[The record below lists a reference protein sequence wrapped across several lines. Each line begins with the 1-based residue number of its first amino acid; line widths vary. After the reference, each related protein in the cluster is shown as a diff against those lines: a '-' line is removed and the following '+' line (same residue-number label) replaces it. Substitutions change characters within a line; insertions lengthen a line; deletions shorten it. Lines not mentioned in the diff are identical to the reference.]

1 RHPRSTLFPYTTLF
15 RSFDPSV
22 YSAAKA
28 PTLTA
33 SGRLVLGTGDPL
45 NGIIVGGVNSPY
57 GDAITRQDKKN
68 FAPRLGVAWDPFKKG
83 RTSVRAGYGIFYDS
97 VAAGLIE
104 DNVFNNPP
112 FL

>member
-83 RTSVRAGYGIFYDS
+83 RTDRKSTRLNSSHVSIS
-97 VAAGLIE
+97 
-104 DNVFNNPP
+104 
-112 FL
+112 